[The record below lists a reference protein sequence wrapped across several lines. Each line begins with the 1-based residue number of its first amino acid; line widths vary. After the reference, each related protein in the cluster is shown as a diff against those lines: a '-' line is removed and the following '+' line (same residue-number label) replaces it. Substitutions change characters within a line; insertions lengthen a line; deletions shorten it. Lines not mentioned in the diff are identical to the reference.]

1 VSTDTETEAA
11 RPRTGGRGTKAIPK
25 AARSVEAA
33 AQPADTR
40 AKAAKR
46 RPPRPSAR
54 ALRVILDDL
63 NTVKARLQAAT
74 DELRGVDAR
83 IHSWDRSEA
92 FLARRAHALHD
103 EATARFAAA
112 LDELH
117 AFVARLADRADA
129 TFDAAFSPRL
139 RAAGTRRLQARVRSE
154 LRGLQRAFQGGGALL
169 ARSLEAFD
177 A

>member
-1 VSTDTETEAA
+1 LPTEAD
-11 RPRTGGRGTKAIPK
+11 RPRTGGRGTKSQPK
-25 AARSVEAA
+25 VARAESSAPAGTSEAG
-33 AQPADTR
+33 
-40 AKAAKR
+40 AKKR

-54 ALRVILDDL
+54 ALRIILDDL
-63 NTVKARLQAAT
+63 NTVKARIQAAT
-74 DELRGVDAR
+74 DELRAVDAR
-83 IHSWDRSEA
+83 IHAWDRSEA
-92 FLARRAHALHD
+92 FLARRALTLHD

-177 A
+177 S

>member
-1 VSTDTETEAA
+1 MPNEAD
-11 RPRTGGRGTKAIPK
+11 RPRTSGRGSKTQTK
-25 AARSVEAA
+25 AARVQSGAA
-33 AQPADTR
+33 AGTAEAG
-40 AKAAKR
+40 AKKR

-63 NTVKARLQAAT
+63 NTVKARLQGAT

>member
-1 VSTDTETEAA
+1 VSTETEAN
-11 RPRTGGRGTKAIPK
+11 RPRTGGRGAKTNPK
-25 AARSVEAA
+25 AARGGDAA
-33 AQPADTR
+33 AQPAGTG
-40 AKAAKR
+40 AKVAKR

-63 NTVKARLQAAT
+63 DAVKTRLQAAS

-83 IHSWDRSEA
+83 IHAWDRSEA
-92 FLARRAHALHD
+92 FLARRALALHD

-154 LRGLQRAFQGGGALL
+154 LRALQRAFQGGGALL

-177 A
+177 G